1 MVIGLYAAEG
11 GCCENDNGAY
21 RVTFNCGRHETLI
34 IEQAKQYIQDVFGIE
49 ATISNL
55 PSKPTVTY
63 VRISS
68 QVIARLFK
76 YLVGGNTYTKKLHND
91 LLLSQKSIKLQIL
104 KGWFDG
110 DGHFADASL
119 SKSVSE
125 DLVQDMFELCKSCDI
140 SARIGSQSQENREEA
155 FHVAISKDCKTE
167 LLNKPEIQ
175 LRSGGKYLTKYGK
188 AVKVKKIER
197 ISGPEYV
204 YCLNVEKD
212 HAFIADG
219 FAVHNCVS
227 FGSAGAIDCL
237 KAFEIKR
244 LGQFEEWIAETST
257 EDIYGGSRVVVGRGR
272 LGNGD
277 GSTGAWA
284 AKWVSEYGTLVR
296 KNYGEFDLSKYDGSR
311 AKSWGY
317 RGFPQNDVIKYCK
330 NNPVRTVSRVDS
342 YEEARDLL
350 ANGYPVTIA
359 GTLGFSNR
367 RDSDGFAKISGGW
380 NHQMF
385 LAAVDDVGIDCKG
398 GRNRP
403 GVLVV
408 NSWGVWNG
416 GPKRLNQPDGSF
428 WIEPDDLNRYFRN
441 GDCWAYSDFQGY
453 VPKKL
458 NTRIM

>member
-1 MVIGLYAAEG
+1 M
-11 GCCENDNGAY
+11 
-21 RVTFNCGRHETLI
+21 
-34 IEQAKQYIQDVFGIE
+34 
-49 ATISNL
+49 
-55 PSKPTVTY
+55 
-63 VRISS
+63 
-68 QVIARLFK
+68 
-76 YLVGGNTYTKKLHND
+76 
-91 LLLSQKSIKLQIL
+91 
-104 KGWFDG
+104 
-110 DGHFADASL
+110 
-119 SKSVSE
+119 
-125 DLVQDMFELCKSCDI
+125 
-140 SARIGSQSQENREEA
+140 
-155 FHVAISKDCKTE
+155 SKD
-167 LLNKPEIQ
+167 LSHL
-175 LRSGGKYLTKYGK
+175 GGWIDDKK
-188 AVKVKKIER
+188 AVEEVMKTLPFPVVGDCNDIIKDTGK
-197 ISGPEYV
+197 GKTVLLYKYV
-204 YCLNVEKD
+204 EEILGRFNVRRQAIGD
-212 HAFIADG
+212 
-219 FAVHNCVS
+219 CVS

-244 LGQFEEWIAETST
+244 LGQFEEWVAETST

-296 KNYGEFDLSKYDGSR
+296 KNYGEFDLTKYSGSR

-317 RGFPQNDVIKYCK
+317 KGFPQNDVIKSCK

-367 RDSDGFAKISGGW
+367 RDNDGFAKISGGW